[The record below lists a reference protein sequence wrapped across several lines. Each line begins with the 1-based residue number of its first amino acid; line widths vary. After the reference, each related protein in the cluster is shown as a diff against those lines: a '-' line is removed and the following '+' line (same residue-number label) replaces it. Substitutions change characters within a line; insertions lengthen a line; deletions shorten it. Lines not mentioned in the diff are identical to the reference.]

1 MQAGTLRELVSEKG
15 AWSSHPFLVH
25 CWSRNVLV
33 VAAEAAVVPEAVEA
47 QAAREEAQAAQ
58 EEAQAGRAVPVA
70 EAALEERAAQGVQ
83 AEPAAAEGLEEQAV
97 QGARAEQVE
106 RVEELPGE
114 AGAAY
119 PTRI

>member
-1 MQAGTLRELVSEKG
+1 MQGGTRRKLVSEKG
-15 AWSSHPFLVH
+15 AWSSHLFLVH

-33 VAAEAAVVPEAVEA
+33 VAAEAVVVPVAEEE

-58 EEAQAGRAVPVA
+58 EEAQAERVVPVA

-83 AEPAAAEGLEEQAV
+83 AEPAAAEGLEEQA
-97 QGARAEQVE
+97 GPEARAEPVE

-114 AGAAY
+114 VGAAY